1 MNSTLPVTLKQKHFN
16 ERREF
21 RLEPDRLRAYVK
33 NIDGEVETF
42 IEYETL
48 TRQRRNVTKQS
59 GWLYI
64 AAVSFGLFGLV
75 GFFLNL
81 AGNDSLIRWTPLWVI
96 ASVIFFGFYYA
107 RRRRYTLIDLTT
119 DQSLY
124 FLRDKPTREA
134 FIQFLNRMYQAQ
146 RSYVRQTYFVYV
158 PGSDPDNE
166 MRKLQWL
173 LQQEFISET
182 EFMEMKITIAADH
195 GFDFTGTTS
204 ERILH

>member
-1 MNSTLPVTLKQKHFN
+1 MNSTLPVMLKQKHFN

-21 RLEPDRLRAYVK
+21 YLEPDRLRAYVK
-33 NIDGEVETF
+33 DIDGEVETF

-81 AGNDSLIRWTPLWVI
+81 AGDASLMRWTPLWVI

-124 FLRDKPTREA
+124 FLRDKPTKEA

-146 RSYVRQTYFVYV
+146 RSYVRKTYFVYE
-158 PGSDPDNE
+158 PGSDLESE

-173 LQQEFISET
+173 LRQEFISET
-182 EFMEMKITIAADH
+182 EFMEMKTTIAADH
-195 GFDFTGTTS
+195 GFDFTGSTS
-204 ERILH
+204 ERVLH